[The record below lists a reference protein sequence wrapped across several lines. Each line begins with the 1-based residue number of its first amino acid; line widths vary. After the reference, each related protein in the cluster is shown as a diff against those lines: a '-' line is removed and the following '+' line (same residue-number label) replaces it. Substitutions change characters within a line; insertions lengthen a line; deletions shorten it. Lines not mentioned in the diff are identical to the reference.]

1 MLSPILNFNKINTIK
16 PLYVNNNNNNY
27 KNRYTNLAPLRQ
39 DTVSFTGMSI
49 PSKYKTV
56 YEYLAAD
63 IASKNQKYGVNGSCL
78 SSSNIGKTMDKMQK
92 NGTLYLPFQE
102 ASKTKIRWKNY
113 VPDDVRE
120 FCVDK
125 INQAREI
132 RLDEWKSFLENPE
145 AHEEAS
151 KFPNL
156 VKKTK
161 DNNPMKFVIWHAI
174 NTDLKANNR
183 HIPVPF
189 DVKALDETVNSFDA
203 MPPKDRALRCISPT
217 FLEMYTHRLRDNLL
231 MEKGI
236 LKEKT
241 AWVKIPSYKHDR
253 ENNEKNIHDL
263 EILSCRN
270 WCTRSSVDKAKDA
283 LLDGD
288 FYVFLERDSKN
299 MWSPQIGMATS
310 RNKVDQIQGVE
321 NNNLIPLNQIANV
334 KEFIKKEKL
343 DCVNGIVDEGP
354 KAAQEIM
361 IADKL
366 AQHDELFDKTLD
378 KAIKE
383 KDSFAVFSMLGKKVE
398 HKSDNTL
405 EIETYK
411 PIYVADKQKGIT
423 IPYSMMGIE
432 EDVLLRNVSKIKGDM
447 MLYNKNF
454 IYNSQIKEF
463 PQKLEEVTGKV
474 VCNQKQYDKFAE
486 DINRVVNGDSK
497 RIVVYDK

>member
-78 SSSNIGKTMDKMQK
+78 SASNIGKTMDKMQQ

-145 AHEEAS
+145 VHEEAS
-151 KFPNL
+151 KFPHL

-217 FLEMYTHRLRDNLL
+217 FLEMYTH
-231 MEKGI
+231 
-236 LKEKT
+236 
-241 AWVKIPSYKHDR
+241 
-253 ENNEKNIHDL
+253 
-263 EILSCRN
+263 
-270 WCTRSSVDKAKDA
+270 
-283 LLDGD
+283 
-288 FYVFLERDSKN
+288 
-299 MWSPQIGMATS
+299 
-310 RNKVDQIQGVE
+310 
-321 NNNLIPLNQIANV
+321 
-334 KEFIKKEKL
+334 
-343 DCVNGIVDEGP
+343 
-354 KAAQEIM
+354 
-361 IADKL
+361 
-366 AQHDELFDKTLD
+366 
-378 KAIKE
+378 
-383 KDSFAVFSMLGKKVE
+383 
-398 HKSDNTL
+398 
-405 EIETYK
+405 
-411 PIYVADKQKGIT
+411 
-423 IPYSMMGIE
+423 
-432 EDVLLRNVSKIKGDM
+432 
-447 MLYNKNF
+447 
-454 IYNSQIKEF
+454 
-463 PQKLEEVTGKV
+463 
-474 VCNQKQYDKFAE
+474 
-486 DINRVVNGDSK
+486 
-497 RIVVYDK
+497 

>member
-1 MLSPILNFNKINTIK
+1 MLSPILNFNRINTVK
-16 PLYVNNNNNNY
+16 PLNINNNY
-27 KNRYTNLAPLRQ
+27 NNRYTNLAPLKQ
-39 DTVSFTGMSI
+39 DTVSFTGMSL

-63 IASKNQKYGVNGSCL
+63 IASKNLKYGINGACL
-78 SSSNIGKTMDKMQK
+78 SATNIGKTMDKMGK
-92 NGTLYLPFQE
+92 DGTLYFPHNE
-102 ASKTKIRWKNY
+102 ASKSKIRWKNY

-125 INQAREI
+125 INQARAI
-132 RLDEWKSFLENPE
+132 TLDEWKNFLEKPE
-145 AHEEAS
+145 EFEDAD

-156 VKKTK
+156 IKKTK
-161 DNNPMKFVIWHAI
+161 DNNPLKFVVWHAV

-189 DVKALDETVNSFDA
+189 DAKALEETVNSFDS
-203 MPPKDRALRCISPT
+203 MTEKDRALRCVSPT

-236 LKEKT
+236 LKEKS
-241 AWVKIPSYKHDR
+241 AWVKIPSYKHDK
-253 ENNEKNIHDL
+253 ENNAKNIHDL

-288 FYVFLERDSKN
+288 FYVYLERDAKN

-321 NNNLIPLNQIANV
+321 NNNLIPLNQRANV

-343 DCVNGIVDEGP
+343 DCVNGIVDEGL

-366 AQHDELFDKTLD
+366 AQYDELFDKTLD

-383 KDSFAVFSMLGKKVE
+383 KDNFAVFSMLGKKVE
-398 HKSDNTL
+398 HQPDNTL

-411 PIYVADKQKGIT
+411 PIYLADKQRGIT
-423 IPYSMMGIE
+423 VPYSMMSID

-454 IYNSQIKEF
+454 VYNSQIKEF
-463 PQKLEEVTGKV
+463 PHKLKEVTGKV